1 MKCSTVGPQVLTRNR
16 VSVDDFLRSVL
27 SLLDTHIRQSGAS
40 ISVPHEFRVAK
51 GDATLLQV
59 VLLKLVGTSI
69 KFVPT
74 GASPQNE
81 ITTQMRAATR

>member
-1 MKCSTVGPQVLTRNR
+1 MGPQALTRNR

-27 SLLDTHIRQSGAS
+27 SLLDAHIRQSGAS

-51 GDATLLQV
+51 GDATLLQI
-59 VLLKLVGTSI
+59 VLLKLLGNAI
-69 KFVPT
+69 KLVPA

-81 ITTQMRAATR
+81 ITAQMRAAKR